1 MNFVRV
7 FFTDPENPAGI
18 NTIVGW
24 LSKRETNLKRASAS
38 IWSEV
43 KVQINWT
50 GWTNNLGIDGVHI
63 DLFVQDVD
71 IKVAL
76 KWNKGKIQRSVVFQ
90 KKPREIESSKKI
102 IVNLPYDVDKNARAE
117 SLDLGFE

>member
-7 FFTDPENPAGI
+7 FFTDPENPPGI
-18 NTIVGW
+18 NAIVGW
-24 LSKRETNLKRASAS
+24 LSKRKTNLKRASAS

-76 KWNKGKIQRSVVFQ
+76 KWNKGKIQRSVVLQ
-90 KKPREIESSKKI
+90 KKLVKSKVPK
-102 IVNLPYDVDKNARAE
+102 K
-117 SLDLGFE
+117 SLWICHTMLTKTLEPNP

>member
-63 DLFVQDVD
+63 DLFVKDVN

-76 KWNKGKIQRSVVFQ
+76 KIKKKVKCIQ
-90 KKPREIESSKKI
+90 ECSKKT
-102 IVNLPYDVDKNARAE
+102 
-117 SLDLGFE
+117 GFS